1 MAFSIVIHFS
11 CSYFEGSNRE
21 SGPDSNGSGK
31 SSLAMATLWALT
43 GTLDARRSMDMKV
56 ADVVNDDSKV
66 RHRKLEST
74 VLVSLLTRS
83 SLLLCHH
90 ADSSRDC

>member
-1 MAFSIVIHFS
+1 MPHLKT
-11 CSYFEGSNRE
+11 GSNSQ

-43 GTLDARRSMDMKV
+43 GTLDARRSVDMKV

-66 RHRKLEST
+66 RRKDAEAEFVPTISTANSFCSVSHRRR
-74 VLVSLLTRS
+74 VSPS
-83 SLLLCHH
+83 KV
-90 ADSSRDC
+90 

>member
-1 MAFSIVIHFS
+1 MFDS
-11 CSYFEGSNRE
+11 EGSNRD

-31 SSLAMATLWALT
+31 SSLAMATLWGLT

-66 RHRKLEST
+66 SQ
-74 VLVSLLTRS
+74 
-83 SLLLCHH
+83 
-90 ADSSRDC
+90 